1 MLLGKSV
8 VLPSHVRPN
17 VVASLYISLT
27 RVMYL
32 VGTLCFSKA
41 HHMTFLGTLSY
52 AFSRSKKTMCKS
64 FFCSL
69 YLSINCRIKKIAS
82 MVDLSGMNPNWFWVT
97 LVTLL
102 RRCSITLSQSFIVW
116 LISLIPR

>member
-1 MLLGKSV
+1 
-8 VLPSHVRPN
+8 
-17 VVASLYISLT
+17 
-27 RVMYL
+27 
-32 VGTLCFSKA
+32 
-41 HHMTFLGTLSY
+41 MTFLGTLSY
-52 AFSRSKKTMCKS
+52 AFSRSIKTMCKS

-82 MVDLSGMNPNWFWVT
+82 MFWVT

-102 RRCSITLSQSFIVW
+102 RRYSITLSRSFIVW

>member
-1 MLLGKSV
+1 MLIGKSV
-8 VLPSHVRPN
+8 VLPSHVRTN
-17 VVASLYISLT
+17 VVASLYISLM

-52 AFSRSKKTMCKS
+52 AFSRSMKTMCKS

-82 MVDLSGMNPNWFWVT
+82 MVDLPGMNPNWFWVT

-116 LISLIPR
+116 LISLISR

>member
-1 MLLGKSV
+1 M
-8 VLPSHVRPN
+8 
-17 VVASLYISLT
+17 

-32 VGTLCFSKA
+32 IGTLCFSKA

-52 AFSRSKKTMCKS
+52 AFSRSMKTMWQ
-64 FFCSL
+64 
-69 YLSINCRIKKIAS
+69 KIAS
-82 MVDLSGMNPNWFWVT
+82 MVDLPGMNPNWFWVT

>member
-1 MLLGKSV
+1 M
-8 VLPSHVRPN
+8 
-17 VVASLYISLT
+17 

-41 HHMTFLGTLSY
+41 YHMTCLGTLSY
-52 AFSRSKKTMCKS
+52 AFSRSIETMCKS
-64 FFCSL
+64 FCSL

-102 RRCSITLSQSFIVW
+102 R
-116 LISLIPR
+116 

>member
-1 MLLGKSV
+1 MLIGKSV
-8 VLPSHVRPN
+8 VLPSHVRTN
-17 VVASLYISLT
+17 VVASLYIFLM

-32 VGTLCFSKA
+32 IRTLCFSKA
-41 HHMTFLGTLSY
+41 HHMIFLGTLSY
-52 AFSRSKKTMCKS
+52 AFSRSMKTMCKS

-82 MVDLSGMNPNWFWVT
+82 MVDLPGMNPNWFWVT

>member
-1 MLLGKSV
+1 MLIGKSV
-8 VLPSHVRPN
+8 VLTSHVRTN
-17 VVASLYISLT
+17 VVASLYISLI

-32 VGTLCFSKA
+32 VETLCFSKV

-52 AFSRSKKTMCKS
+52 AFSRSMKTMCKS

-82 MVDLSGMNPNWFWVT
+82 MVDLPGMNPNWFWVT

-102 RRCSITLSQSFIVW
+102 RRCSITLSQSFIAW

>member
-1 MLLGKSV
+1 M
-8 VLPSHVRPN
+8 
-17 VVASLYISLT
+17 

-52 AFSRSKKTMCKS
+52 AFSRSMKTMCKS

-82 MVDLSGMNPNWFWVT
+82 MFWVT

-116 LISLIPR
+116 LISLIPW